1 MPLYGRFGLLL
12 LMPVLCVTAALTQQV
27 ISHPQPVNGQ
37 TITLD
42 VVVTSKSGEPVS
54 GLQQQN
60 FTLLDNKTPQPVTS
74 FQSLGGDRAP
84 VEVILVLDA
93 INTPYERVA
102 YARQQIDTFL
112 RANSGHLAHPTAL
125 AFFTDKGIQ
134 MQNGFSSDGNA
145 LSDFLDHNQTGLRDI
160 PRSTGFYGAEERL
173 QLSINAL
180 HMLATHAST
189 LPGRKVVLWVSPG
202 WALLSGPRT
211 DLDQKQQE
219 QIFATIVGL
228 STELRQAR
236 ITLYSVDP
244 IGAAEA
250 ASFRTFYYKE
260 FLKGISKPSQDSLG
274 NLSLQVL
281 ATQSGGLALNSSN
294 DVSALLQKA
303 LADTNSWYEISFR
316 SAPAEQH
323 NEYHHIEVRVSKP
336 QLNVRTRDGYYAQP

>member
-1 MPLYGRFGLLL
+1 MSLNVRFGLLL
-12 LMPVLCVTAALTQQV
+12 LAPVLYATVASAQQT
-27 ISHPQPVNGQ
+27 ISHPQPVDNQ

-42 VVVTSKSGEPVS
+42 VGVTSKSGEPVT
-54 GLQQQN
+54 GLQQQD
-60 FTLLDNKTPQPVTS
+60 FTLLDNKTPQPITS
-74 FQSLGGDRAP
+74 FQALSGDKAP

-102 YARQQIDTFL
+102 YARQQMDNFL
-112 RANSGHLAHPTAL
+112 RANGGHLTHPTAL

-134 MQNGFSSDGNA
+134 MQNGFATDGNA

-180 HMLATHAST
+180 HMLAAHAST

-211 DLDQKQQE
+211 DLDKRQQE
-219 QIFATIVGL
+219 QIFGTIVGL

-236 ITLYSVDP
+236 ITLYSIDP

-260 FLKGISKPSQDSLG
+260 FLKGVSKPSQDSLG

-303 LADTNSWYEISFR
+303 LADAESYYEISFR
-316 SAPAEQH
+316 SAPAEQP
-323 NEYHHIEVRVSKP
+323 NEYHHIEVNVSKP
-336 QLNVRTRDGYYAQP
+336 GLYVRTRDGYYAQP